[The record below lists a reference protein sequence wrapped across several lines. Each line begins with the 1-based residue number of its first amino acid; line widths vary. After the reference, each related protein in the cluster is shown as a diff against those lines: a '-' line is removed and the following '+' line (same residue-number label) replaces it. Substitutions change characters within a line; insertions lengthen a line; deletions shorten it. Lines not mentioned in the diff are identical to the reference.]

1 MLVVV
6 LAVGLAKKRVETTN
20 GERAARLRIILGLNA
35 LDESI
40 QRREVC
46 NSRQS
51 LGHKEWMCQEVL
63 RGQYL

>member
-1 MLVVV
+1 MVLVVV
-6 LAVGLAKKRVETTN
+6 LAVGLAKKRVETTT
-20 GERAARLRIILGLNA
+20 GERATRLRIILGLNA

-51 LGHKEWMCQEVL
+51 LRTQRMDVSGSP
-63 RGQYL
+63 